1 MELHR
6 SFITPANLRTRQS
19 LQDVPLQKLHYRYA
33 LDRCHISDCSLQPV
47 RSIFAVACPYP
58 AATHLL
64 LNIKEFDPS
73 TVVDTEA
80 IRQILLLYPLAIDGR
95 AFSSLENIFAPDAVA
110 NYSAPIGVLA
120 GTSAI
125 ATALETALAA
135 FLGTQH
141 HLGASNVRICGNQ
154 EQAISATYYR
164 AVHFLSQN
172 STAGSSDIVSGNGV
186 LYAYGQYQDTWEK
199 RGGQWKIIYRNLV
212 YMVSLRI

>member
-1 MELHR
+1 MLLIVATSQTAASNPCAR
-6 SFITPANLRTRQS
+6 YSPS
-19 LQDVPLQKLHYRYA
+19 PVPIQQLPTYFSTSK
-33 LDRCHISDCSLQPV
+33 
-47 RSIFAVACPYP
+47 
-58 AATHLL
+58 
-64 LNIKEFDPS
+64 NFDPS